1 MTKHSAS
8 NTYDDPPLEWRQL
21 GAEEAALLRQS
32 QPGISIWQVVGLQFL
47 IGLCCTLLLWAVAS
61 NVLAVSWAYGAMTC
75 ILPNLVFAR
84 GVTRRWTA
92 HNAVTSTAGFFLWE
106 LVKWALA
113 LAMMLVAPRVLNPL
127 NWLGLLLGCFVTF
140 KVQWVVMAWP
150 YAKIQGL
157 TKP

>member
-1 MTKHSAS
+1 
-8 NTYDDPPLEWRQL
+8 
-21 GAEEAALLRQS
+21 
-32 QPGISIWQVVGLQFL
+32 
-47 IGLCCTLLLWAVAS
+47 
-61 NVLAVSWAYGAMTC
+61 MTC

-92 HNAVTSTAGFFLWE
+92 PNAVTFTAGFFLWE

-113 LAMMLVAPRVLNPL
+113 LAMMLAAPRLLSPL

-150 YAKIQGL
+150 YAKIKGF
-157 TKP
+157 TKS